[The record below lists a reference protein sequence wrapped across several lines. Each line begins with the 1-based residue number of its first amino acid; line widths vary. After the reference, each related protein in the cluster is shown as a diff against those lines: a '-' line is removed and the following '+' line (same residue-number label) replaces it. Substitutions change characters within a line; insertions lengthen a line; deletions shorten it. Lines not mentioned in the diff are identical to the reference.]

1 MFKYLKVNCMAN
13 DKLNPEVNL
22 YLNNVAKWQAEM
34 RQLRKI
40 ILDCG
45 LSEELKWGKPCYTS
59 EGKNIVIIQ
68 GFKNYCALLFFK
80 GFLLSDPEG
89 ILVKTGKNTR
99 VGRQIRFTGIQ
110 EINRID
116 DILKTYINEAVNIE
130 KSVKK

>member
-1 MFKYLKVNCMAN
+1 MAN

>member
-1 MFKYLKVNCMAN
+1 MVN
-13 DKLNPEVNL
+13 DKLNPEVDL

-80 GFLLSDPEG
+80 GFLLGDPEG

-99 VGRQIRFTGIQ
+99 VGRQIRFTGSQ

-130 KSVKK
+130 ESVKK